1 MKRLEFSR
9 RKAPHMGSDIS
20 LSKAVR
26 ANLLSLQNTAE
37 MMNKTQ
43 NRLATGNKVN
53 SALDNP
59 SNFFTASA
67 LNSRAADMSNL
78 LDSMASGIKVI
89 EAANNGL
96 TALTKNLESMQ
107 STLRQAR
114 QDKTFQTQS
123 FEVNDLTKLSISGG
137 QFGDEGINISLADAT
152 IEGTKAQMTTQ
163 AASYLGPV
171 STSGSEAGAGAR
183 TLLDK
188 TGIANGNTI
197 TVAGASV
204 AATTANLAS
213 DTTFAAAIQAALDAS
228 PEANKYKVSA
238 GTDANAGKI
247 IIESVEPAAD
257 AAVVDVS
264 GATTVAVK
272 GAAAFNYS
280 DAPTSIPVGGRT

>member
-89 EAANNGL
+89 EAANNGI

-114 QDKTFQTQS
+114 QDKSFQTQS
-123 FEVNDLTKLSISGG
+123 FEVTDNTVLKLGGG
-137 QFGDEGINISLADAT
+137 QFSDSVSELSLATA
-152 IEGTKAQMTTQ
+152 AQPGKQAKITT
-163 AASYLGPV
+163 
-171 STSGSEAGAGAR
+171 
-183 TLLDK
+183 
-188 TGIANGNTI
+188 
-197 TVAGASV
+197 
-204 AATTANLAS
+204 
-213 DTTFAAAIQAALDAS
+213 
-228 PEANKYKVSA
+228 
-238 GTDANAGKI
+238 
-247 IIESVEPAAD
+247 
-257 AAVVDVS
+257 
-264 GATTVAVK
+264 
-272 GAAAFNYS
+272 
-280 DAPTSIPVGGRT
+280 